1 MLMIFRK
8 RISRATIGRRER
20 HWRRQPQLQIQ
31 KKIIRGIIHNEQIAE
46 PFHTEQEYYKELI
59 ACVRLF
65 LEDNPEQDK
74 MKARAILLQSRE
86 EPEEPSEAV
95 E

>member
-1 MLMIFRK
+1 MNR
-8 RISRATIGRRER
+8 S
-20 HWRRQPQLQIQ
+20 
-31 KKIIRGIIHNEQIAE
+31 AE

-74 MKARAILLQSRE
+74 MKVRAILLQSSYRRSSIFSIIRGNIRQLVQPCQKE
-86 EPEEPSEAV
+86 LCL
-95 E
+95 